1 VCEKEAD
8 EQGRC
13 FCGSSCVL
21 KMLAMIGTGLSRAK
35 AEGEG
40 ERERGTDGSAL
51 IMGPGRAVTAGGE
64 LSTKYG
70 VYIYFK

>member
-1 VCEKEAD
+1 
-8 EQGRC
+8 
-13 FCGSSCVL
+13 
-21 KMLAMIGTGLSRAK
+21 MLAMIGTGLSRAK